1 MTRRASGAIRARLR
15 IEPLEDRAV
24 PASYDPGRVLVTFAD
39 PGNDPG
45 HLAELTSSPV
55 AAGANILVCG
65 SSVFAPGTAVA
76 ANLSALRR
84 AAG

>member
-39 PGNDPG
+39 PGNDTVTWP
-45 HLAELTSSPV
+45 S
-55 AAGANILVCG
+55 
-65 SSVFAPGTAVA
+65 
-76 ANLSALRR
+76 
-84 AAG
+84 